1 MDQETISGQPRKAD
15 SSKETFDM
23 DDYNFDIKRMLR
35 ALKHA
40 LLHPTNG
47 LIFIAQVVRHGSG
60 PSLKYTY
67 KKMLESRIGGEMAF
81 NNEEISSYIPTLADR
96 PENSIGRICYEKFK
110 EEQINVVKV
119 SRRQANDKWIEAKHP
134 YSWMAKRYRD
144 THDIWHIL
152 TGYPTTV
159 DGEMCIT
166 MFSFAQTRALSWLAI
181 SLTILF
187 NVGGPLGLRNLTL
200 AHLKMLYEAYRNGK
214 KAKFLLAENY
224 DKLLSENLHDARKR
238 LNIKQPRFF
247 IDKSP
252 NLMKL

>member
-1 MDQETISGQPRKAD
+1 MISGLPRRWD
-15 SSKETFDM
+15 SLRGTFVM

-35 ALKHA
+35 ALKPA
-40 LLHPTNG
+40 LSHPTNG
-47 LIFIAQVVRHGSG
+47 LIFIAQVVRYGSG

-67 KKMLESRIGGEMAF
+67 KKMLESRLGGEMAF
-81 NNEEISSYIPTLADR
+81 SNEEISSYIPTLCDR
-96 PENSIGRICYEKFK
+96 PEGSVGRVSYEKFK
-110 EEQINVVKV
+110 EQQINVVKV
-119 SRRQANDKWIEAKHP
+119 SRRQTNDKWIEAKHP
-134 YSWMAKRYRD
+134 YSWMARRYRD

-166 MFSFAQTRALSWLAI
+166 MFSFAQTRALSWLTI

-187 NVGGPLGLRNLTL
+187 NVGGPLGLRNLTPT
-200 AHLKMLYEAYRNGK
+200 HLKMLYEAYRNGK
-214 KAKFLLAENY
+214 KAKFLLAEDY
-224 DKLLSENLHDARKR
+224 DKLLSENLQDARER
-238 LNIKQPRFF
+238 LNIRSPRFF